1 MKEEIYTEQSN
12 YTNVW
17 QSQKIITDV
26 IQTWVTPTLTSLLTE
41 LVPFNISPLARRNP
55 QLPRR
60 NPVPSSSITSSKEI
74 LRKLCL
80 VDAKNRCTSLE
91 EQFKNLGTFQTQR
104 FNSLNFSKN
113 NLHKLSSTIKSKYCL
128 TITSQQKLGHISSHC
143 SSKTQYFSGF
153 SALTTFKQFKP
164 LLNMHTYI
172 YPPSVFTIYAPSAKI
187 CVRSTSTTHSFML
200 ALVLTYSILPANRI
214 SIPNLRHDRSPSTT
228 LSPVKTQLQVLLE
241 KLSSHLSIKIVF

>member
-1 MKEEIYTEQSN
+1 MKEEIHTEQSN

-60 NPVPSSSITSSKEI
+60 NPVPNSSITSSKET

-91 EQFKNLGTFQTQR
+91 EQFKNLAVFHKYS

-128 TITSQQKLGHISSHC
+128 SINFTTETRMFSSQC
-143 SSKTQYFSGF
+143 SSKTQYFSSF
-153 SALTTFKQFKP
+153 SALTTFKQLKP
-164 LLNMHTYI
+164 LLNMHTHI
-172 YPPSVFTIYAPSAKI
+172 YPPSVFTVYAPSTKKGCKVYSYHSQLHGNPGSYI
-187 CVRSTSTTHSFML
+187 FQLTSKHRL
-200 ALVLTYSILPANRI
+200 YSKPQTGQ
-214 SIPNLRHDRSPSTT
+214 IPLYYTQPGKDTATGPLRKNIKSP
-228 LSPVKTQLQVLLE
+228 Q
-241 KLSSHLSIKIVF
+241 H